1 MVIISPVLG
10 NSDTWR
16 QCLASFC
23 LFLPSP
29 CRKKYYSVV
38 QIWWL
43 YNIYLGQHPNLSV
56 TALGLEPRVK
66 ILAGVIGPREGKT
79 SVTVTDNSCIN
90 WLHTFFHFLSNLISL
105 WSSVYKQA
113 QNGNFLMLVRIK
125 CVFSVKLIEHMGPCQ
140 WALSEQHHY

>member
-1 MVIISPVLG
+1 MLFG
-10 NSDTWR
+10 GTNM
-16 QCLASFC
+16 LA
-23 LFLPSP
+23 LL
-29 CRKKYYSVV
+29 
-38 QIWWL
+38 QG
-43 YNIYLGQHPNLSV
+43 NIYLGQHPNLSV

-66 ILAGVIGPREGKT
+66 IHGGVIGPGESKT

-125 CVFSVKLIEHMGPCQ
+125 CVFSVKLIEHLGPCQ
-140 WALSEQHHY
+140 WALSEQHHYSESCGRGWQDGPKAHMIGGEKLILRVVL